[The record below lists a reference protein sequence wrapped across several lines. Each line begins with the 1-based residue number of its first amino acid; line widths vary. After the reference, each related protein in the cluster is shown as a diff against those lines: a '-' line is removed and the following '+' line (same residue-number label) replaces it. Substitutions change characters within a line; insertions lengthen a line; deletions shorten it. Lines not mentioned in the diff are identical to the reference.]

1 MKLKTNASVFW
12 WNFIYSCNIVVVVL
26 AEMIRKKLFK
36 VQHSTDAELF
46 CYPIVCAEVERHHV
60 TEANYRTFLLVKTLM
75 YVFWI
80 VNANMLLQCITIL
93 LLTWFKCRCLA
104 LRLIFFF
111 YFMPCV
117 KMSIWILSM
126 RHSFNLKMHILFC

>member
-1 MKLKTNASVFW
+1 MKTNASVFW

-80 VNANMLLQCITIL
+80 VNTAAMYYTITNLIQMQMLSIAFDL
-93 LLTWFKCRCLA
+93 
-104 LRLIFFF
+104 FF

>member
-1 MKLKTNASVFW
+1 MKTNASVFW
-12 WNFIYSCNIVVVVL
+12 WNFIYSCYIVVVVL

-80 VNANMLLQCITIL
+80 VNTAAMYYTITNLIQMQMLSIAFDL
-93 LLTWFKCRCLA
+93 
-104 LRLIFFF
+104 FF

>member
-1 MKLKTNASVFW
+1 MKTNASVFW
-12 WNFIYSCNIVVVVL
+12 WNFIYSCYIVVVVVL
-26 AEMIRKKLFK
+26 AEMLIRKKLFK

-80 VNANMLLQCITIL
+80 VNTAAMYYTITNLIQMQMLSIAFDL
-93 LLTWFKCRCLA
+93 
-104 LRLIFFF
+104 FF

>member
-1 MKLKTNASVFW
+1 MRVYFDEILYILV
-12 WNFIYSCNIVVVVL
+12 ILYLVIVL

-80 VNANMLLQCITIL
+80 VNAAARYYTITNLIQMQMLSIAFDL
-93 LLTWFKCRCLA
+93 
-104 LRLIFFF
+104 FF

-126 RHSFNLKMHILFC
+126 RHSFNLKMHTVLLGWTLKIK

>member
-1 MKLKTNASVFW
+1 MKTNASVFW
-12 WNFIYSCNIVVVVL
+12 WNFIYSCYIVVVVL

-80 VNANMLLQCITIL
+80 VNTAAMYYTITNLIQMQMLSIAIDLFFL
-93 LLTWFKCRCLA
+93 FYA
-104 LRLIFFF
+104 LCKNVYLNTF
-111 YFMPCV
+111 
-117 KMSIWILSM
+117 
-126 RHSFNLKMHILFC
+126 HET

>member
-1 MKLKTNASVFW
+1 MRVYFDEILYILV
-12 WNFIYSCNIVVVVL
+12 ILYLVIVL

-75 YVFWI
+75 YVF
-80 VNANMLLQCITIL
+80 
-93 LLTWFKCRCLA
+93 
-104 LRLIFFF
+104 
-111 YFMPCV
+111 
-117 KMSIWILSM
+117 
-126 RHSFNLKMHILFC
+126 

>member
-1 MKLKTNASVFW
+1 MKTNASVFW
-12 WNFIYSCNIVVVVL
+12 WNFIYSCYIVVVVL
-26 AEMIRKKLFK
+26 AEMLIRKKLFK

-80 VNANMLLQCITIL
+80 VNTAAMYYTITNLIQMQMLSIAFDLFFL
-93 LLTWFKCRCLA
+93 FYA
-104 LRLIFFF
+104 LCKNVYLNTF
-111 YFMPCV
+111 
-117 KMSIWILSM
+117 
-126 RHSFNLKMHILFC
+126 HET

>member
-1 MKLKTNASVFW
+1 MKTNASVFW
-12 WNFIYSCNIVVVVL
+12 WNFIYSCYIVVVVL

-80 VNANMLLQCITIL
+80 VNAAAMYYTITNLIQMQMLSIAFDL
-93 LLTWFKCRCLA
+93 
-104 LRLIFFF
+104 FF

>member
-1 MKLKTNASVFW
+1 MKTNASVFW
-12 WNFIYSCNIVVVVL
+12 WNFIYSSNVVVVVL

-80 VNANMLLQCITIL
+80 VNTAAMYYTITNLIQMQMLSIAFDL
-93 LLTWFKCRCLA
+93 
-104 LRLIFFF
+104 FF